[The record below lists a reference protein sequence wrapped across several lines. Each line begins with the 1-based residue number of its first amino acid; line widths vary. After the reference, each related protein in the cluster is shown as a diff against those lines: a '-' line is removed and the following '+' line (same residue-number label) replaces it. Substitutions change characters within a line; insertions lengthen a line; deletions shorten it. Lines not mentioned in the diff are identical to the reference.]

1 MNSAQPGNPKSLKE
15 AMPYEIKFQNVSF
28 SYAGSTVSAIKNIS
42 LSIGQGEIILITG
55 PAGSGKTTLCSC
67 INGLI
72 PHYHD
77 GNLQGE
83 VTVGPYSTRKAR
95 VGGLASIVGMVF
107 QDPESQIV
115 TNSVMDEVAFGPEN
129 FGVPR
134 DEINQRVMEALQAT
148 RLVGYEDRE
157 PQNLSGGEQQACVIA
172 ATYAMN
178 PEVYVM
184 DEPLANLDP
193 AGRAHILKLVIQ
205 VAKDRGK
212 TLVIVEHALED
223 VLPLVD
229 RVIVM
234 NQGEIVRDGPTH
246 EVLSAGD
253 IPHVFKRPDVYRL
266 AEEFNLQQK
275 LMTAEEFSNQ
285 FRSKYRLNPL
295 QLSNHNNGH
304 NPGNKPVIEF
314 KNVTFHYRPGTPAL
328 HDVSLTIH
336 AGELVAILGRN
347 GSGKTTLVRH
357 VIGLQ
362 QPSSGSVTVVGK
374 DVATTPTHIL
384 AQDVGFCFQNPNH
397 QIVSFNVR
405 DEMAFGLKTHN
416 IDPAEYESRIREAL
430 EIVDMTGYLDTEVFD
445 LGKGQKQ
452 RLALASVLT
461 LKPHILVIDEPTTG
475 QDPEMIDGIFKII
488 KRLNEMGTTILLI
501 THRIDYAAMFARRA
515 IVLQHG
521 KVSFDGH
528 IRDLLEN
535 TALMHENSLDLPE
548 ITKLSNQ
555 FKDHGVPPW
564 TVEYDEMKDY
574 LRQMVEVPHGN

>member
-1 MNSAQPGNPKSLKE
+1 
-15 AMPYEIKFQNVSF
+15 MPYEIKFDNVTF
-28 SYAGSTVSAIKNIS
+28 SYAGSPTPAIKNIN
-42 LSIGQGEIILITG
+42 LSIAQGEIILVTG
-55 PAGSGKTTLCSC
+55 PSGSGKTTLCSC

-77 GNLQGE
+77 GTLTGE
-83 VTVGPYSTRKAR
+83 VTVGPYNTRKAR

-134 DEINQRVMEALQAT
+134 DEINRRAVDALQAT
-148 RLVGYEDRE
+148 RLLGYEDRE

-178 PEVYVM
+178 PEIYVM

-223 VLPLVD
+223 VLPVVD

-234 NQGEIVRDGPTH
+234 KQGEIVRDGPTR
-246 EVLSAGD
+246 EVLAAGD

-266 AEEFNLQQK
+266 AEDLD
-275 LMTAEEFSNQ
+275 LAERPLSAEGFASG
-285 FRSKYRLNPL
+285 FRSRYKLNTLKLPK
-295 QLSNHNNGH
+295 NHNGH
-304 NPGNKPVIEF
+304 HASTEPVIEF
-314 KNVTFHYRPGTPAL
+314 KNVTFHYKPETPAL

-362 QPSSGSVTVVGK
+362 QPSSGTVTVVGK

-405 DEMAFGLKTHN
+405 DEMTFGLKSHN
-416 IDPAEYESRIREAL
+416 IDPAEHESRIREAL
-430 EIVDMTGYLDTEVFD
+430 EIVDLTNHLDTEVFD

-461 LKPHILVIDEPTTG
+461 LKPRILVIDEPTTG
-475 QDPEMIDGIFKII
+475 QDPEMIDDIFRII
-488 KRLNEMGTTILLI
+488 KRLNELGTTILLI
-501 THRIDYAAMFARRA
+501 THRIDYAALFARRA
-515 IVLQHG
+515 IVLQYG
-521 KVSFDGH
+521 RVSYDGH
-528 IRDLLEN
+528 IRNLLEN
-535 TALMHENSLDLPE
+535 TGLMRENSLDLPE
-548 ITKLSNQ
+548 ITKLSNH
-555 FKDHGVPPW
+555 FKEQG
-564 TVEYDEMKDY
+564 
-574 LRQMVEVPHGN
+574 